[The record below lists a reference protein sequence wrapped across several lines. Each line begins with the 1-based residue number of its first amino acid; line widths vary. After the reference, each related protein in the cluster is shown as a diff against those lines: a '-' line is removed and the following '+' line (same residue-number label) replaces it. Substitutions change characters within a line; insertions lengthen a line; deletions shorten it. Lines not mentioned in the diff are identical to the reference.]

1 MKILLILFLVSTIYA
16 GDLKLASSIF
26 EKLTTAITHEKNPK
40 IYVYSDIDA
49 IKKFHFKFNIVD
61 DCSDADIVLLSTTKD
76 IPSTCR
82 GKVLFGTRYKHLR
95 NEQVIGAFFWQKGRP
110 NILFYKSRLEK
121 KHINLDASLDKYVE
135 DE

>member
-49 IKKFHFKFNIVD
+49 IKNFILN
-61 DCSDADIVLLSTTKD
+61 ST
-76 IPSTCR
+76 
-82 GKVLFGTRYKHLR
+82 
-95 NEQVIGAFFWQKGRP
+95 
-110 NILFYKSRLEK
+110 
-121 KHINLDASLDKYVE
+121 
-135 DE
+135 